1 MRKNKITYKIATLL
15 LLVILVSINLSSVS
29 FAETVGNNP
38 LSEAF
43 NSHYNL
49 IANIV
54 KIFSIITIVSGL
66 VIIGSHLAEGLTD
79 TSKLMTGFYT
89 VAFGMFL
96 LFAINAVGIN
106 GQLKFEGLLDASMY
120 FLKYGATLT
129 IAWSLIQFGVAVS
142 AQSAQQIYRSAML
155 FGGGVVVLIS
165 ATLLTSLPKL
175 TTNPAI
181 DWDSPLVIN
190 FSLILK
196 GVF

>member
-1 MRKNKITYKIATLL
+1 MRKNKNIYKIGIFL
-15 LLVILVSINLSSVS
+15 LLVILVSHNLSSIS
-29 FAETVGNNP
+29 FAQTVDTNP

-43 NSHYNL
+43 NSHFNL

>member
-1 MRKNKITYKIATLL
+1 MRKNKNIYKIGIFLI
-15 LLVILVSINLSSVS
+15 LVILVSHNLSSIS
-29 FAETVGNNP
+29 FAQTVETNP

-43 NSHYNL
+43 NSHFNL

-54 KIFSIITIVSGL
+54 KIFSIITIVGGL
-66 VIIGSHLAEGLTD
+66 VMIGSHLAEGLTD

-89 VAFGMFL
+89 VAFGLFL
-96 LFAINAVGIN
+96 IFAIGAVGTN

-142 AQSAQQIYRSAML
+142 AQSAHQIYKSVAL
-155 FGGGVVVLIS
+155 FGGGVIVLIS

-175 TTNPAI
+175 TTNPEI
-181 DWDSPLVIN
+181 DWNSPLVIN
-190 FSLILK
+190 FSIFLK